1 MNNATNRRSLISGPQ
16 NFVHLTHIGPSD
28 ISTFASDLS
37 TTNTATN
44 KAVISAPM
52 NFRHQVHIG
61 HNDEIDQLN
70 NKSGTHEQQSNS
82 VKQQQQVTSS
92 GNSTL
97 SSQSLSFKDDDSDQ
111 PLE

>member
-1 MNNATNRRSLISGPQ
+1 MCSR
-16 NFVHLTHIGPSD
+16 HIGPSD
-28 ISTFASDLS
+28 ISTFASDLT

-61 HNDEIDQLN
+61 HNDEIDGV
-70 NKSGTHEQQSNS
+70 NKKPTSHDQQSNS
-82 VKQQQQVTSS
+82 VKQQQVTSS

-97 SSQSLSFKDDDSDQ
+97 SSQSLSFKDDGDDSDQ
-111 PLE
+111 PVE

>member
-1 MNNATNRRSLISGPQ
+1 MFAR
-16 NFVHLTHIGPSD
+16 HIGPSD

-37 TTNTATN
+37 TTNTTTN
-44 KAVISAPM
+44 RAVISAPM

-61 HNDEIDQLN
+61 HNDEIDQLHNNNNNNNTN
-70 NKSGTHEQQSNS
+70 NKKGGTYEQQTNS
-82 VKQQQQVTSS
+82 VLLKQQQVTSS

-97 SSQSLSFKDDDSDQ
+97 SSQSLSFKDEDDSDQ